1 MSKNIDNQEI
11 LKNNQLQQEIDFLRN
26 KISELENEKEINNN
40 NNNNEIK
47 YQEMQKQIFS
57 LKNEKDELQ
66 NKLMN
71 YINSE
76 MNNNKKIN
84 KILQEKNVL
93 IIENEKLKNEIK
105 ELDNENHKNMLQLT
119 KVSEFQKEYEIIKKE
134 NETNFEELKIKNEEN
149 EKLSNII
156 LEKERENEQLKLQLA
171 NKMENMDEDYD
182 NDILNVGR
190 NNELQ
195 EKNNTIEKLERQI
208 NSMKNTNEKITME
221 NLELKEKIQLF
232 TSSKEE
238 GFSNV
243 LDNLKEELKDKNM
256 QLQKLI
262 EENKNLKNNRYKS
275 NSNIHNINNEI
286 NDEDEKEIDLNNRDK
301 NENNPFNNRIT
312 INSQGLTDA
321 DKIKL
326 YKDRIKELQLVN
338 ESDIIQIKTLKDD
351 IKAMKAKIRN
361 LETFGGQIKDMN
373 EFIYLLNQVLINYKP
388 KKQEQKDALNKIVN
402 ALNNFQGIN

>member
-1 MSKNIDNQEI
+1 
-11 LKNNQLQQEIDFLRN
+11 
-26 KISELENEKEINNN
+26 
-40 NNNNEIK
+40 
-47 YQEMQKQIFS
+47 
-57 LKNEKDELQ
+57 
-66 NKLMN
+66 
-71 YINSE
+71 
-76 MNNNKKIN
+76 
-84 KILQEKNVL
+84 
-93 IIENEKLKNEIK
+93 
-105 ELDNENHKNMLQLT
+105 
-119 KVSEFQKEYEIIKKE
+119 
-134 NETNFEELKIKNEEN
+134 
-149 EKLSNII
+149 
-156 LEKERENEQLKLQLA
+156 
-171 NKMENMDEDYD
+171 
-182 NDILNVGR
+182 
-190 NNELQ
+190 
-195 EKNNTIEKLERQI
+195 
-208 NSMKNTNEKITME
+208 
-221 NLELKEKIQLF
+221 
-232 TSSKEE
+232 
-238 GFSNV
+238 
-243 LDNLKEELKDKNM
+243 M

>member
-1 MSKNIDNQEI
+1 M
-11 LKNNQLQQEIDFLRN
+11 
-26 KISELENEKEINNN
+26 LENA
-40 NNNNEIK
+40 
-47 YQEMQKQIFS
+47 Q
-57 LKNEKDELQ
+57 
-66 NKLMN
+66 
-71 YINSE
+71 
-76 MNNNKKIN
+76 
-84 KILQEKNVL
+84 
-93 IIENEKLKNEIK
+93 
-105 ELDNENHKNMLQLT
+105 
-119 KVSEFQKEYEIIKKE
+119 
-134 NETNFEELKIKNEEN
+134 
-149 EKLSNII
+149 
-156 LEKERENEQLKLQLA
+156 
-171 NKMENMDEDYD
+171 
-182 NDILNVGR
+182 
-190 NNELQ
+190 
-195 EKNNTIEKLERQI
+195 
-208 NSMKNTNEKITME
+208 
-221 NLELKEKIQLF
+221 LKEKIQLMQ
-232 TSSKEE
+232 SDQDE
-238 GFSNV
+238 G
-243 LDNLKEELKDKNM
+243 LMITIDNLKEELKDKNM